1 MANLNVNSGLF
12 LDGIFNDG
20 DDNNEY
26 ISPNKLILRFSEYDG
41 TTNVPV
47 RLAGLLAS
55 EPSISTQN
63 KWGPLLENYASL
75 NDINNVVNIMGD
87 QNMFSWVGASV
98 MVWKGTEPIKL
109 NLDFYLINYKRGL
122 NLESK
127 LKSLTKLTALAGVDS
142 KLSAVQVAVHG
153 GYKAN
158 QILNTNTQMMGQ
170 NQTYVD
176 NSNVSLDDFSKATGF
191 GNKDVDS
198 KLESIGRGSL
208 SDPVGTLSLE
218 IGHKVSIRNLLVGR
232 VDTTPSLVEVAD
244 GKALYYRVNLS
255 LTGVR
260 PLVTTDVD
268 SMYH

>member
-20 DDNNEY
+20 DDNSEY

-41 TTNVPV
+41 TTSVPV

-98 MVWKGTEPIKL
+98 MVWKGTDPIKL

-158 QILNTNTQMMGQ
+158 QILNTNTQMM
-170 NQTYVD
+170 NQSKNFVE
-176 NSNVSLDDFSKATGF
+176 NAQKVSGF
-191 GNKDVDS
+191 GNAKVDDVLKSYAQD
-198 KLESIGRGSL
+198 SL